1 MSGAFRPLKPNEI
14 SVRIGQ
20 VKQGAGF
27 SLLLYKDSRC
37 DMQLLDE
44 TVGAMNWKVDFK
56 TAKDMLV
63 ACISIWDSE
72 KGQWIAKENS
82 GSESEIE
89 SEKGYFSDSM
99 KRAGFCWGIG
109 RELYNT
115 PFIWIKGQPN
125 KNRGAYWVGEIEYDG
140 DSVSFLTIL
149 ARGDNYQPIEVYRY
163 GRKASAT
170 DTIKAVVNNTKKKAT
185 AMTATAKKEES
196 TANKQRVED
205 ENDENTRIANESWGD
220 SKESEVITASMED
233 LQGTSIEVNPPTTQ
247 YMVNAIRMGAHT
259 NELYKRWVME
269 RLQEI
274 GKQGAKI
281 QELPT
286 KDIEYIY
293 KEAERRDIL

>member
-1 MSGAFRPLKPNEI
+1 MKLEFRRLKAEEI
-14 SVRIGQ
+14 EVRIGQ

-37 DMQLLDE
+37 DMAMLDE
-44 TVGAMNWKVDFK
+44 AVGAMNWKCRFEMVRDTMFCYI
-56 TAKDMLV
+56 A
-63 ACISIWDSE
+63 IWDDEKQQWVE
-72 KGQWIAKENS
+72 KGNAGAKAEMEEIK
-82 GSESEIE
+82 SEA
-89 SEKGYFSDSM
+89 SDAL
-99 KRAGFCWGIG
+99 KRASTTWGIG

-149 ARGDNYQPIEVYRY
+149 ARGDNYQPVEVYRY

-170 DTIKAVVNNTKKKAT
+170 DTIKAVVNDTKKKAT

-220 SKESEVITASMED
+220 SKEPEVITASMED

-281 QELPT
+281 QELPI